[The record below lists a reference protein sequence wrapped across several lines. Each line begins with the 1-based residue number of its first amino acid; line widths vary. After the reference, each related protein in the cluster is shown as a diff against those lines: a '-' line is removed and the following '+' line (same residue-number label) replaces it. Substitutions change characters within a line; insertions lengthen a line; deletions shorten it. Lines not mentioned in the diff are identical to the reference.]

1 MFVHAPTSAGTHR
14 DRAPVNAF
22 VVDHDLQ
29 WLHARRAYAFDIGEG
44 LAQKRVISADAYLFL
59 YKELVRLCK
68 DRAFC
73 WPGLD
78 WLAQRLGT
86 SIGTIK
92 RWLDELVSAGL
103 IRRKPRPGGLTTLT
117 TIPALDDY
125 DAGQPGTEPEPSDE
139 PERVPTIT
147 PATPPSPTLIPPLFF
162 VPKQGIAC
170 DPPESAGVI
179 RHTVKRQKI
188 KSSVVGC
195 TEQKNQ
201 DASPPVNTNPVT
213 EALQAAGLTDPVVIN
228 ELQGEPLN
236 EIEAII
242 RYVTRQRHIDNPPGL
257 IVALA
262 RTKAGSALCRSSR
275 SRPKAPFRVPPV
287 TSPVIHGTSGTP
299 SAEFEI
305 TAQIFAHL
313 QSHIEPE
320 AWSVWFSEFHVL
332 DITEQHVVV
341 GVPNCL
347 ARDYLEREY
356 MAVLTDAGTA
366 VLGRHVQV
374 EVVINSPV

>member
-1 MFVHAPTSAGTHR
+1 MLAPTQIAQTSDPQGLSLLN
-14 DRAPVNAF
+14 NAQG
-22 VVDHDLQ
+22 DPAWYQ
-29 WLHARRAYAFDIGEG
+29 ARRMYAYSVGESSA
-44 LAQKRVISADAYLFL
+44 LTRRISADAYLFL

-86 SIGTIK
+86 SVGTIK
-92 RWLDELVSAGL
+92 RWLDELASAGL

-117 TIPALDDY
+117 TIPALDAY
-125 DAGQPGTEPEPSDE
+125 DAGQAITESERPDE
-139 PERVPTIT
+139 PERVPTTT
-147 PATPPSPTLIPPLFF
+147 PAPSSSSTLLPPLFF
-162 VPKQGIAC
+162 APEEEITC
-170 DPPESAGVI
+170 DPSGSAPLI

-201 DASPPVNTNPVT
+201 DTSPSLIANPVT
-213 EALQAAGLTDPVVIN
+213 GALQAAGLTDPVVIN

-242 RYVTRQRHIDNPPGL
+242 RYVARQRHIDNPPGL

-262 RTKAGSALCRSSR
+262 RTKAGVALCRSSR
-275 SRPKAPFRVPPV
+275 SRPKAPCQVPPV
-287 TSPVIHGTSGTP
+287 TSSVIQGAAGTP
-299 SAEFEI
+299 SAEPEI
-305 TAQIFAHL
+305 TAQISAHL
-313 QSHIEPE
+313 QRHIAPDV
-320 AWSVWFSEFHVL
+320 WTVWFANLCVL
-332 DITEQHVVV
+332 DITETSMVV

-347 ARDYLEREY
+347 ARDYVARECVS
-356 MAVLTDAGTA
+356 ALVDAGTT